1 MKSSKFLFKTFVIIT
16 EAILLNLCVKY
27 AFYLRFD
34 RFENQDIAY
43 SALSLIFV
51 LAWILASLFNNS
63 YDYRR
68 LQRFMPF
75 FKGLVSTLFIHLFI
89 ITFYIVSFKEAI
101 ISRNFLFYSYI
112 LGILTLIGFRG
123 ILIIGFNYYN
133 SVTYNIRKIAVV
145 GSDSSISDVFHHFDS
160 KNTTVYRFL
169 EHIDPK
175 LNQIERD
182 TLVRET
188 VEELKAFCLREQV
201 NEIYLS
207 ISLAS
212 EELIEEMAHFSDTN
226 FIYFRLVTS
235 FDVFGKRSV
244 NVEYLG
250 HIPILG
256 LRKEPLNILINR
268 MIKRAF
274 DIVFASLV
282 ILVVFPILFPLMAL
296 LIKLESK
303 GPIIFKQLRTG
314 KSGKEFWVYKFRTMT
329 INQDSDRL
337 QAVKGDQRITRIGA
351 LMRKMSI
358 DEMPQF
364 FNVLFGHMSVV
375 GPRPHMLVHTEE
387 YSQII
392 DKYLFRHFITPG
404 ITGHAQVHGLRGGTM
419 DSELMQKR
427 VEFDSW
433 YIENWSLI
441 LDIKII
447 LITVWKV
454 IRTEEKAY

>member
-63 YDYRR
+63 YDSRR

-75 FKGLVSTLFIHLFI
+75 LKGLVSTLFIHLFI

-123 ILIIGFNYYN
+123 ILIIGYNYYN
-133 SVTYNIRKIAVV
+133 NVTYNIRKIAVV

-175 LNQIERD
+175 INQIEKD
-182 TLVRET
+182 KLVRET

-212 EELIEEMAHFSDTN
+212 EELIEEMAHFADTN

-256 LRKEPLNILINR
+256 LRKEPLKILINR

-274 DIVFASLV
+274 DIVFSSLV
-282 ILVVFPILFPLMAL
+282 IILIFPILFPIIAI

-303 GPIIFKQLRTG
+303 GPVIFKQLRTG
-314 KSGKEFWVYKFRTMT
+314 KSRKEFWVYKFRTMT

-364 FNVLFGHMSVV
+364 FNVLLGHMSVV

-419 DSELMQKR
+419 DPDLMKKR
-427 VEFDSW
+427 VEYDSW

-447 LITVWKV
+447 LITLWKV
-454 IRTEEKAY
+454 THTEDKAY

>member
-1 MKSSKFLFKTFVIIT
+1 M
-16 EAILLNLCVKY
+16 
-27 AFYLRFD
+27 
-34 RFENQDIAY
+34 AY
-43 SALSLIFV
+43 SALFLIFV

-63 YDYRR
+63 YDSKR
-68 LQRFMPF
+68 LQRFIPYTRS
-75 FKGLVSTLFIHLFI
+75 LISTIFIHLFI
-89 ITFYIVSFKEAI
+89 ITFYIVSFKEDI
-101 ISRNFLFYSYI
+101 ISRNFLFYSYALS
-112 LGILTLIGFRG
+112 LGTLIAFRG
-123 ILIIGFNYYN
+123 LLIVGYNYYN

-145 GSDSSISDVFHHFDS
+145 GSDSSISDIFHHFDS

-175 LNQIERD
+175 LTVADREALI
-182 TLVRET
+182 RET
-188 VEELKAFCLREQV
+188 MEELKAFCLRESV

-207 ISLAS
+207 IALAS
-212 EELIEEMAHFSDTN
+212 EELIEEMSHFADTN

-244 NVEYLG
+244 NVEFLG

-256 LRKEPLNILINR
+256 LRKEPLKILLNR

-274 DIVFASLV
+274 DLVFSSLV
-282 ILVVFPILFPLMAL
+282 ILIFFPILFPLMAI

-303 GPIIFKQLRTG
+303 GPVIFKQLRTG
-314 KSGKEFWVYKFRTMT
+314 KSGKNFWVYKFRTMT
-329 INQDSDRL
+329 INEESDRL
-337 QAVKGDQRITRIGA
+337 QATKGDQRITKVGA
-351 LMRKMSI
+351 LMRKLSI

-364 FNVLFGHMSVV
+364 FNVLMGQMSVV
-375 GPRPHMLVHTEE
+375 GPRPHMLIHTAE

-404 ITGHAQVHGLRGGTM
+404 ITGHAQVHGLRGGTS
-419 DSELMQKR
+419 DPELMKKR
-427 VEFDSW
+427 VEYDSW

-447 LITVWKV
+447 ALTAWKI
-454 IRTEEKAY
+454 IRPEEKAY

>member
-16 EAILLNLCVKY
+16 EAILLNLCIKY

-75 FKGLVSTLFIHLFI
+75 LKGLVSTLFIHLFI
-89 ITFYIVSFKEAI
+89 VSFYIVSFKEAI

-112 LGILTLIGFRG
+112 LGVITLIGFRG
-123 ILIIGFNYYN
+123 ILIIGYNYYN
-133 SVTYNIRKIAVV
+133 NVTYNIRKIAVV
-145 GSDSSISDVFHHFDS
+145 GSDSSISDIFHHFDS

-175 LNQIERD
+175 LSQIERD
-182 TLVRET
+182 ILVRET
-188 VEELKAFCLREQV
+188 IEELKAFCLREQV

-212 EELIEEMAHFSDTN
+212 EELIEEMSDFADTN

-274 DIVFASLV
+274 DLVFSSLV
-282 ILVVFPILFPLMAL
+282 ILLIFPILFPLMAI

-314 KSGKEFWVYKFRTMT
+314 KNRKEFWVYKFRTMT

-364 FNVLFGHMSVV
+364 FNVLLGHMSVV

-419 DSELMQKR
+419 DPELMKKR
-427 VEFDSW
+427 VEYDSW

-441 LDIKII
+441 LDLKII
-447 LITVWKV
+447 MITVWKI
-454 IRTEEKAY
+454 IRTENEAY